1 MTIQIRAL
9 ARDDIP
15 AAFPLVHAAFPSMV
29 LTEEA
34 MLWRHDREQTDDDRR
49 TLVAVDRSGAVV
61 GFVRTRAHRREGE
74 ETSGITY
81 LMSVDPAHR
90 GTGVE
95 DRLLEAAERGLVEA
109 GAVTLRVAAADEAIQ
124 HGGPELRRVLEEH
137 GYERSESDAILGL
150 DLKDLPDLPPA
161 PPGAELLSWADYE
174 GDPRVLYDIDRIT
187 GEDEPGP
194 VSGAPQNYADWYRDI
209 WEHPLSDL
217 DVSLVLLLD
226 GTPVAITCYVSDG
239 DTRLESS
246 MTGTLRE
253 YRGRGLAGHAKA
265 VALHRARDRGFARAF
280 AGNNLVNDPML
291 AINRKLGYRP
301 LGTEDLYVRPAG

>member
-9 ARDDIP
+9 DRDDVP

-34 MLWRHDREQTDDDRR
+34 MLWRHDRERTDDDRT

-61 GFVRTRAHRREGE
+61 GLVRTRLRRREGE
-74 ETSGITY
+74 EPSGITY

-95 DRLLEAAERGLVEA
+95 DRLLEAAERGLVGA

-124 HGGPELRRVLEEH
+124 HGGPQLRRVLEEH
-137 GYERSESDAILGL
+137 GYEQSESDAILGV
-150 DLKDLPDLPPA
+150 DLADLPDVPPA
-161 PPGAELLSWADYE
+161 PPGSELCAWAEYE
-174 GDPRVLYDIDRIT
+174 GDPRTLYDIDRIT
-187 GEDEPGP
+187 GEDEPGA
-194 VSGAPQNYADWYRDI
+194 VSGAPQRYEDWYEEI
-209 WEHPLSDL
+209 WRHPLSDL
-217 DVSLVLLLD
+217 DVSQVLLLD
-226 GTPVAITCYVSDG
+226 GTPVAISCYLSDG

-253 YRGRGLAGHAKA
+253 YRGRGLAGYAKA
-265 VALHRARDRGFARAF
+265 AALHRARDRGFTRAF
-280 AGNNLVNDPML
+280 TGNNLVNEPML
-291 AINRKLGYRP
+291 AINRSLGYRT
-301 LGTEDLYVRPAG
+301 LGTEDLYVRPTG